1 MSVYKRAGSDI
12 YSYDFEYRKSRFSGS
27 TGCTTRRE
35 AEAFEKRE
43 RERARAALIGAEALK
58 GKDYT
63 FDMAATRW
71 WHEVGQHNVNTDTTL
86 TVLAWL
92 REKIGDS
99 TSLSDIDDSTVA
111 SLVARRRGDHV
122 KGDQKRPLVS
132 NATVNR
138 TCTQPLREIML
149 RAKNLWK
156 VRTGDV
162 NFSKHM
168 LPEPRERVREAS
180 RDEETLFMNALS
192 RGYDEAVTF
201 AVLTGC
207 RRMEVLGLE
216 WSRVD
221 FFNRRFAVTG
231 KGNKTRTIPMSQD
244 VFDLLWRQKDFH
256 PVKVFT
262 YEAARTKKKEKL
274 IKGERYALT
283 EAGLKTAFRRAV
295 ANGGLADLRF
305 HDLRHTAATRIL
317 RKSNLRVVQQLL
329 GHSDI
334 ATTTKYAHAVD
345 DDIRNAMEAVSADA
359 TKKAGGQ

>member
-1 MSVYKRAGSDI
+1 MSVYKRAGSDV
-12 YSYDFEYRKSRFSGS
+12 YSYDFVYRKDRFSGS

-35 AEAFEKRE
+35 AEAFEKRK
-43 RERARAALIGAEALK
+43 REQVRASLISDQALK
-58 GKDYT
+58 GDDYT
-63 FDMAATRW
+63 FDMAVNRW
-71 WHEVGQHNVNTDTTL
+71 FDEVGQHHRNDDTLL

-92 REKIGDS
+92 RAWIGDN
-99 TSLSDIDDSTVA
+99 TNLRDINDSTVA
-111 SLVARRRGDHV
+111 NLVARRRGDHV
-122 KGDQKRPLVS
+122 KGDPKRPLVS

-180 RDEETLFMNALS
+180 RDEETSVMGELS

-201 AVLTGC
+201 AILTGC
-207 RRMEVLGLE
+207 RRMEILGLE

-231 KGNKTRTIPMSQD
+231 KGNKTRTIPMSQE

-274 IKGERYALT
+274 IKGERYPLT

-295 ANGGLADLRF
+295 ANGGLTDLRF

-345 DDIRNAMEAVSADA
+345 DDIRNAMEAVSADT